1 MSLFKLILNRLD
13 WFSAKGDGLP
23 QLFCGFFFRLGKQTI
38 QFDRNLMAHQAC
50 QCSEDHLAIIHALAV
65 DSEGEMRAI
74 PQIF

>member
-1 MSLFKLILNRLD
+1 
-13 WFSAKGDGLP
+13 
-23 QLFCGFFFRLGKQTI
+23 
-38 QFDRNLMAHQAC
+38 MAHRAC

>member
-1 MSLFKLILNRLD
+1 MSLFKFILNRLD

-23 QLFCGFFFRLGKQTI
+23 QLFNGFFFGLGKQTI

-50 QCSEDHLAIIHALAV
+50 QCSDDHLAIIHALTV

-74 PQIF
+74 SQIF